1 MFKTAVASVS
11 FRPYKAEEILKA
23 AKKSGIEA
31 IEWGSDVHAPV
42 DDTEVL
48 KKIRDLS
55 KDFGVE
61 VSSYGSY
68 YRLGKDNPEVIKA
81 YINAARILGTDCIRI
96 WCAEK
101 ASAEISEA
109 ELKKLI
115 GDGRIISEIAKKN
128 NITLCLECHP
138 FTLTDDYKSSLNF
151 IEAVGNPNLKMYWQ
165 PNQFKSEEYNLLSA
179 RALAPVTE
187 NLHVF
192 HWDSEY
198 KKYPLC
204 EGTYIWEKYLSF
216 FKEKDHN
223 LILEFMH
230 DDKLETLK
238 STAETLR
245 DFIKSSQ
252 RN

>member
-11 FRPYKAEEILKA
+11 FRPYKAEEIIKA
-23 AKKSGIEA
+23 AKESGIDA
-31 IEWGSDVHAPV
+31 IEWGSDIHAPV
-42 DDTEVL
+42 NDTEAL

-55 KDFGVE
+55 KDFGVG

-68 YRLGKDNPEVIKA
+68 YRLGKDDPKDIKA
-81 YINAARILGTDCIRI
+81 YINAAGILGTDFIRI

-101 ASAEISEA
+101 ASAEIGNT

-115 GDGRIISEIAKKN
+115 SDGKAVSRIAKEN
-128 NITLCLECHP
+128 SITLCLECHP
-138 FTLTDDYKSSLNF
+138 FTLTDDYKASLNF
-151 IEAVGNPNLKMYWQ
+151 IEAVDSPNLKMYWQ
-165 PNQFKSEEYNLLSA
+165 PNQFKSEKYNLLSA
-179 RALAPVTE
+179 KALAPVTE

-230 DDKLETLK
+230 DDRLKTLK

-245 DFIKSSQ
+245 EFIKSSQ
-252 RN
+252 KK

>member
-23 AKKSGIEA
+23 AKESGIEA

-96 WCAEK
+96 WCA
-101 ASAEISEA
+101 
-109 ELKKLI
+109 
-115 GDGRIISEIAKKN
+115 
-128 NITLCLECHP
+128 
-138 FTLTDDYKSSLNF
+138 
-151 IEAVGNPNLKMYWQ
+151 
-165 PNQFKSEEYNLLSA
+165 
-179 RALAPVTE
+179 
-187 NLHVF
+187 
-192 HWDSEY
+192 
-198 KKYPLC
+198 
-204 EGTYIWEKYLSF
+204 
-216 FKEKDHN
+216 
-223 LILEFMH
+223 
-230 DDKLETLK
+230 
-238 STAETLR
+238 
-245 DFIKSSQ
+245 
-252 RN
+252 

>member
-11 FRPYKAEEILKA
+11 FRPYKAEEIIKA
-23 AKKSGIEA
+23 SKESGIDA
-31 IEWGSDVHAPV
+31 IEWGSDIHAPV
-42 DDTEVL
+42 NDTEAL

-55 KDFGVE
+55 KDFGVG

-68 YRLGKDNPEVIKA
+68 YRLGKDDPKDIKA
-81 YINAARILGTDCIRI
+81 YINAAGILGTDCIRI

-101 ASAEISEA
+101 ASVEIGNT

-115 GDGRIISEIAKKN
+115 SDGKAVSRIAKEN

-138 FTLTDDYKSSLNF
+138 FTLTDDYKASLNF
-151 IEAVGNPNLKMYWQ
+151 IEAVDSPNLKMYWQ
-165 PNQFKSEEYNLLSA
+165 PNQFKSEKYNLLSA
-179 RALAPVTE
+179 KALAPVTE

-230 DDKLETLK
+230 DDRLKTLK

-245 DFIKSSQ
+245 EFIKSSQ
-252 RN
+252 KK

>member
-11 FRPYKAEEILKA
+11 FRPYRAEEIIKA
-23 AKKSGIEA
+23 AKESGIDA
-31 IEWGSDVHAPV
+31 IEWGSDIHAPV
-42 DDTEVL
+42 GDTKAL

-55 KDFGVE
+55 KDFGVG

-68 YRLGKDNPEVIKA
+68 YRLGKDDPKDIKA
-81 YINAARILGTDCIRI
+81 YINAAGILGTDCIRI

-101 ASAEISEA
+101 ASAEIGDT

-115 GDGRIISEIAKKN
+115 SDGKAVSRIAKEN

-138 FTLTDDYKSSLNF
+138 FTLTDDYKASLNF
-151 IEAVGNPNLKMYWQ
+151 IESVDSPNLKMYWQ
-165 PNQFKSEEYNLLSA
+165 PNQFKSEKYNLLSA
-179 RALAPVTE
+179 KALAPVTE

-230 DDKLETLK
+230 DDRLKTLK

-245 DFIKSSQ
+245 EFIKSSQ
-252 RN
+252 QK

>member
-11 FRPYKAEEILKA
+11 FRPYKAEEIIKA
-23 AKKSGIEA
+23 AKESGIDA
-31 IEWGSDVHAPV
+31 IEWGSDIHAPV
-42 DDTEVL
+42 NDTEAL

-55 KDFGVE
+55 KVFGVG

-68 YRLGKDNPEVIKA
+68 YRLGKDDPKDIKA
-81 YINAARILGTDCIRI
+81 YINAAGILGTDCIRI

-101 ASAEISEA
+101 ASAEIGNT

-115 GDGRIISEIAKKN
+115 SDGKAVSRIAKEN

-138 FTLTDDYKSSLNF
+138 FTLTDDYKASLNF
-151 IEAVGNPNLKMYWQ
+151 IEAVDSPNLKMYWQ
-165 PNQFKSEEYNLLSA
+165 PNQFKSEKYNLLSA
-179 RALAPVTE
+179 KALAPVTE

-230 DDKLETLK
+230 DDRLKTLK

-245 DFIKSSQ
+245 EFIKSSQ
-252 RN
+252 KK

>member
-11 FRPYKAEEILKA
+11 FRPYRAEEIIKA
-23 AKKSGIEA
+23 AKESGIDA
-31 IEWGSDVHAPV
+31 IEWGSDVHATV
-42 DDTEVL
+42 GDTEAL

-55 KDFGVE
+55 KDFGVG

-68 YRLGKDNPEVIKA
+68 YRLGKDDPKDIKA
-81 YINAARILGTDCIRI
+81 YINAAGILGTDCIRI

-101 ASAEISEA
+101 ASAEISGT

-115 GDGRIISEIAKKN
+115 SDGKAVSRIAKEN

-138 FTLTDDYKSSLNF
+138 FTLTDDYKASLNF
-151 IEAVGNPNLKMYWQ
+151 IEAVDSPNLKMYWQ
-165 PNQFKSEEYNLLSA
+165 PNQFKSEKYNLLSA
-179 RALAPVTE
+179 KALAPVTE
-187 NLHVF
+187 NIHVF

-230 DDKLETLK
+230 DDRLKTLK

-245 DFIKSSQ
+245 EFIKSSQ
-252 RN
+252 QK

>member
-11 FRPYKAEEILKA
+11 FRPYRAEEIIKA
-23 AKKSGIEA
+23 AKESGIDA
-31 IEWGSDVHAPV
+31 IEWGSDIHAPV
-42 DDTEVL
+42 GDTEAL

-55 KDFGVE
+55 KDFGVG
-61 VSSYGSY
+61 VLSYGSY
-68 YRLGKDNPEVIKA
+68 YRLGKDDPKDIKA
-81 YINAARILGTDCIRI
+81 YINAAGILGTDCIRI

-101 ASAEISEA
+101 ASAEIGDT

-115 GDGRIISEIAKKN
+115 SDGKAVSRIAKEN

-138 FTLTDDYKSSLNF
+138 FTLTDDYKASLNF
-151 IEAVGNPNLKMYWQ
+151 IESVDSPNLKMYWQ
-165 PNQFKSEEYNLLSA
+165 PNQFKSEKYNLLSA
-179 RALAPVTE
+179 KALAPVTE

-230 DDKLETLK
+230 DDRLKTLK

-245 DFIKSSQ
+245 EFIKSSQ
-252 RN
+252 QK

>member
-11 FRPYKAEEILKA
+11 FRPYKAEEIIKA
-23 AKKSGIEA
+23 AKESGIDA
-31 IEWGSDVHAPV
+31 IEWGSDIHALV
-42 DDTEVL
+42 NDTEAL

-55 KDFGVE
+55 KDFGVG

-68 YRLGKDNPEVIKA
+68 YRLGKDDPKDIKA
-81 YINAARILGTDCIRI
+81 YINAAGILGTDCIRI

-101 ASAEISEA
+101 ASAEIGNT

-115 GDGRIISEIAKKN
+115 SDGKAVSRIAKEN

-138 FTLTDDYKSSLNF
+138 FTLTDDYKASLNF
-151 IEAVGNPNLKMYWQ
+151 IEEVDSPNLKMYWQ
-165 PNQFKSEEYNLLSA
+165 PNQFKSEKYNLLSA
-179 RALAPVTE
+179 KALAPVTE

-216 FKEKDHN
+216 FKEKNHN

-230 DDKLETLK
+230 DDRLKTLK

-245 DFIKSSQ
+245 EFIKSSQ
-252 RN
+252 KK